1 MKEALRP
8 ATDWELA
15 SMVQNFAARNQPVEV
30 VGNGTK
36 SNVGRPMQTAAT
48 VSTQSMRT
56 ITLYEPTELV
66 MSAQTGT
73 PLSLIEAELAARGQM
88 LAFEPIDLGPAT
100 GGRVGQQTIGGVFAS
115 NLSGPRR
122 VVTGAA
128 RDHLIGI
135 KGVSGRAEMFKS
147 GGRVMK
153 NVTGYDL
160 ARGLSGSWGTLGI
173 LTEVTFKVLPW
184 PEAAAT
190 LIYRGLTDDLA
201 AELMCAAMGTP
212 FEVSAAAHL
221 SEGLTQRVEVGTLA
235 SVGSGLTAIRI
246 ENFVKSVLYRKDAL
260 RTLLKVYG
268 EPIELDYES
277 TLKFWSDL
285 RRLSV
290 VCDKESALWRIAT
303 SPVNG
308 AKLVAAIRKHMT
320 AEAYYD
326 WSGGLIWLE
335 VPATADAG
343 ASDIRRAVAVH
354 GGHATLIRAD
364 RAIRG
369 AVEVF
374 QPQTPVLDRITR
386 DIKTAFDPQ
395 GILNPG
401 RMYAGI

>member
-1 MKEALRP
+1 MKEPMRP

-15 SMVQNFAARNQPVEV
+15 SMIAGFGARNTPVEI
-30 VGNGTK
+30 VGNGSK
-36 SNVGRPMQTAAT
+36 VKAGRPMQTAASIT
-48 VSTQSMRT
+48 TKLLRT
-56 ITLYEPTELV
+56 IRLYEPTELV
-66 MSAQTGT
+66 MSADAGT
-73 PLSLIEAELAARGQM
+73 PLTLIEAELASRGQM
-88 LAFEPIDLGPAT
+88 LAFEPIDLAPAIGGP
-100 GGRVGQQTIGGVFAS
+100 VGQQTIGGVFAA

-122 VVTGAA
+122 IIAGAA

-135 KGVSGRAEMFKS
+135 RAVNGRAELFKS

-160 ARGLSGSWGTLGI
+160 ARGLSGSWGTLAV

-184 PEAAAT
+184 PEAAVT
-190 LIYRGLTDDLA
+190 LVFPGLTDELGV
-201 AELMCAAMGTP
+201 ELMCAAMGTP
-212 FEVSAAAHL
+212 FEVSGAVH
-221 SEGLTQRVEVGTLA
+221 
-235 SVGSGLTAIRI
+235 LTAALSDRMGARPPGLSATPMTALRI
-246 ENFVKSVLYRKDAL
+246 ENFVSSVMYRKAAL
-260 RTLLKVYG
+260 AEMLKVYG
-268 EPIELDYES
+268 APLELDYEAS
-277 TLKFWSDL
+277 LKFWTEL

-290 VCDKESALWRIAT
+290 LSDHRAALWRIST
-303 SPVNG
+303 SPKTA

-320 AEAYYD
+320 VEAYYD

-354 GGHATLIRAD
+354 GGHATLMRAD
-364 RAIRG
+364 PAIRS

-374 QPQTPVLDRITR
+374 QPQTPVHERITR
-386 DIKTAFDPQ
+386 SLKAAFDPQ

>member
-15 SMVQNFAARNQPVEV
+15 SIIAGFGARNQPVEV
-30 VGNGTK
+30 VGNASK
-36 SNVGRPMQTAAT
+36 RNAGRPMQTAAT
-48 VSTQSMRT
+48 VTTKSLRN

-66 MSAQTGT
+66 MSAEAGT
-73 PLSLIEAELAARGQM
+73 PLSLIEAELASRNQM
-88 LAFEPIDLGPAT
+88 LAFEPIDLAPVVGGP
-100 GGRVGQQTIGGVFAS
+100 VGQQTIGGVFAA
-115 NLSGPRR
+115 NLSGARR
-122 VVTGAA
+122 VVGGAA

-135 KGVSGRAEMFKS
+135 KGVNGRAEQFKS

-160 ARGLSGSWGTLGI
+160 ARGLSGSWGTLAV

-190 LIYRGLTDDLA
+190 LIFPGLTDDLA
-201 AELMCAAMGTP
+201 VELMCAAMGTP
-212 FEVSAAAHL
+212 YEVSGAVHL
-221 SEGLTQRVEVGTLA
+221 SATMADRLVTRPPGVNGA
-235 SVGSGLTAIRI
+235 AITALRI
-246 ENFVKSVLYRKDAL
+246 ENFISSVLYRKEQL
-260 RTLLKVYG
+260 TNVLSVYG
-268 EPIELDYES
+268 APVELDYEAS
-277 TLKFWSDL
+277 LNFWTEL

-290 VCDKESALWRIAT
+290 LSDDAAALWRIST
-303 SPVNG
+303 SPKNA

-326 WSGGLIWLE
+326 WSGGLVWLE

-354 GGHATLIRAD
+354 GGHATLMRAD
-364 RAIRG
+364 PAIRS

-374 QPQTPVLDRITR
+374 QPQSPVLERITR
-386 DIKTAFDPQ
+386 KLKSAFDPQ

>member
-235 SVGSGLTAIRI
+235 SIGSGLTAIRI

-290 VCDKESALWRIAT
+290 VCDKESALWRIST

>member
-15 SMVQNFAARNQPVEV
+15 SIIAGFGARNQPVEV
-30 VGNGTK
+30 VGNASK
-36 SNVGRPMQTAAT
+36 RNAGRPMQTAAT
-48 VSTQSMRT
+48 VTTKSLRN

-66 MSAQTGT
+66 MSAEAGT
-73 PLSLIEAELAARGQM
+73 PLSLIEAELASRNQM
-88 LAFEPIDLGPAT
+88 LAFEPIDLAPVVGGP
-100 GGRVGQQTIGGVFAS
+100 VGQQTIGGVFAA
-115 NLSGPRR
+115 NLSGARR
-122 VVTGAA
+122 VVGGAA

-135 KGVSGRAEMFKS
+135 KGVNGRAEQFKS

-160 ARGLSGSWGTLGI
+160 ARGLSGSWGTLAV

-190 LIYRGLTDDLA
+190 LIFPGLTDDLA
-201 AELMCAAMGTP
+201 VELMCAAMGTP
-212 FEVSAAAHL
+212 YEVSGAVHL
-221 SEGLTQRVEVGTLA
+221 SATMADRLA
-235 SVGSGLTAIRI
+235 TRPPGVNGVAITALRI
-246 ENFVKSVLYRKDAL
+246 ENFISSVIYRKEQL
-260 RTLLKVYG
+260 TNVLSVYG
-268 EPIELDYES
+268 APVELDYEAS
-277 TLKFWSDL
+277 LNFWTEL

-290 VCDKESALWRIAT
+290 LSDDAAALWRIST
-303 SPVNG
+303 SPKNA

-326 WSGGLIWLE
+326 WSGGLVWLE

-354 GGHATLIRAD
+354 GGHATLMRAD
-364 RAIRG
+364 PAIRS

-374 QPQTPVLDRITR
+374 QPQSPVLERITR
-386 DIKTAFDPQ
+386 KLKSAFDPQ

>member
-1 MKEALRP
+1 MKEPMRP
-8 ATDWELA
+8 VTDWELA
-15 SMVQNFAARNQPVEV
+15 SMIASCGARNEPVEI
-30 VGNGTK
+30 VGNGSK
-36 SNVGRPMQTAAT
+36 QKAGRPMQTAASIT
-48 VSTQSMRT
+48 TKALRT
-56 ITLYEPTELV
+56 IKLYEPTELV
-66 MSAQTGT
+66 MSAEAGA
-73 PLSLIEAELAARGQM
+73 PLTLIEAELASRGQM
-88 LAFEPIDLGPAT
+88 LAFEPIDLGPAI
-100 GGRVGQQTIGGVFAS
+100 GGPPGQQTIGAVFAA

-122 VVTGAA
+122 VVAGAA

-135 KGVSGRAEMFKS
+135 KAVNGRAEMFKS

-160 ARGLSGSWGTLGI
+160 ARGLSGSWGTLGV

-184 PEAAAT
+184 PEAAVT
-190 LIYRGLTDDLA
+190 LVFPGLTDDLA
-201 AELMCAAMGTP
+201 VELMCAAMGTP
-212 FEVSAAAHL
+212 FEVSGAVHL
-221 SEGLTQRVEVGTLA
+221 SAALADRLTTRPPGVSGT
-235 SVGSGLTAIRI
+235 GFTALRI
-246 ENFVKSVLYRKDAL
+246 ENFITSVLYRKDQLSA
-260 RTLLKVYG
+260 LLKIYG
-268 EPIELDYES
+268 APLELDYEVS
-277 TLKFWSDL
+277 LKFWSEL

-290 VCDKESALWRIAT
+290 LSDQDSALWRVST
-303 SPVNG
+303 SPSNA

-320 AEAYYD
+320 VEAYYD

-364 RAIRG
+364 AAIRG

-374 QPQTPVLDRITR
+374 QPQSPVLERITR
-386 DIKTAFDPQ
+386 NLKSAFDPQ